1 MSIVNRFILSPYFQ
15 IIYPMKKLL
24 FLSVAALIALSAAGQ
39 KFDNLALT
47 PPMGWNSWNKFHCD
61 VSEALIMKAA
71 DALISAGMKDA
82 GYDYIVID
90 DCWQVSRDE
99 NGEIVCDPER
109 FPHGIKY
116 VADYVHSK
124 GLKFGIYSSA
134 GTVTCQRR
142 PGGFGHEYQ
151 DARTYA
157 RYGVDYLKY
166 DWCGSTSQD
175 AKSSYTNMSTALRT
189 AGRPIVF
196 SICEWGSNKPWEWAG
211 TVGHLWRTT
220 GDISDNW
227 NSMIDIFEKQ
237 KDLSRYAGPGRWNDP
252 DMLEVGNGGMTTEEY
267 RTHFSLWCMLASPLM
282 AGNDLENMTPE
293 TKSILLNKEMIAI
306 DQDTLGRQATCY
318 RENADYQIWVK
329 TLANNEKA
337 VCLLNKS
344 DEKKSVL
351 VDFELLA
358 GIRSFGRGFGGMMP
372 APPAGGAGM
381 PGMPGAPAAPGMGTP
396 AGQRPQGAGTPGA
409 ANPPTA
415 TQQRPRMPAPLTL
428 KDYTV
433 RDVWEHKDLTLK
445 ETSVYV
451 EMLPHSVKV
460 YRFVRK

>member
-1 MSIVNRFILSPYFQ
+1 
-15 IIYPMKKLL
+15 
-24 FLSVAALIALSAAGQ
+24 
-39 KFDNLALT
+39 
-47 PPMGWNSWNKFHCD
+47 
-61 VSEALIMKAA
+61 
-71 DALISAGMKDA
+71 MKDA
-82 GYDYIVID
+82 GYEYIVID

-99 NGEIVCDPER
+99 NGEIVCDKER
-109 FPHGIKY
+109 FPNGMKY

-166 DWCGSTSQD
+166 DWCGSTTQD
-175 AKSSYTNMSTALRT
+175 AKSSYTNMSNALKT

-211 TVGHLWRTT
+211 DVGHLWRTT

-227 NSMIDIFEKQ
+227 NSMIDIFLRQ
-237 KDLSRYAGPGRWNDP
+237 KDLARYAAPGKWNDP

-282 AGNDLENMTPE
+282 AGNDLQNMTAE

-306 DQDTLGRQATCY
+306 DQDSLGRQATCY
-318 RENADYQIWVK
+318 RDNGDYQIWVK
-329 TLANNEKA
+329 TLSNNEKA
-337 VCLLNKS
+337 ICLLNKS

-351 VDFELLA
+351 VDFALLA
-358 GIRSFGRGFGGMMP
+358 QARSGGRGFGG
-372 APPAGGAGM
+372 PPAGGVPGAGM
-381 PGMPGAPAAPGMGTP
+381 PGAQGMPGGQGAAGAQRTQGVPGQGVPGSMGVPVAAPGASGGMGP
-396 AGQRPQGAGTPGA
+396 GGQRGFTP
-409 ANPPTA
+409 
-415 TQQRPRMPAPLTL
+415 MTL
-428 KDYTV
+428 ENYKV
-433 RDVWEHKDLTLK
+433 RDVWEHKDLILK
-445 ETSVYV
+445 EPSMYV

-460 YRFVRK
+460 YRFIRK